1 MSALPVP
8 DLMRETIYELH
19 PRMFTDRGIRLVL
32 LDGDNTRAPYPVHE
46 APEALRAWVLEMRSG
61 GLELYILSNN
71 KGDRPKNFAAALGLP
86 YRKHSRKPFTATARK
101 IMAERG
107 CGPTQ
112 TALVGDQVYT
122 DVLCAKRCGAYAVLV
137 KPIEFNHFW
146 LRLRYWAEA
155 PFRMGYKLKEKRRKH
170 DTH

>member
-8 DLMRETIYELH
+8 DLMRESVYDLH
-19 PRMFTDRGIRLVL
+19 PRMFTERGIRLIL
-32 LDGDNTRAPYPVHE
+32 LDVDNTLAPYTVHE
-46 APEALRAWVLEMRSG
+46 APEALRVWVSEMRGG

-71 KGDRPKNFAAALGLP
+71 KGDRPEKFAAALGLP
-86 YRKHSRKPFTATARK
+86 YQKRSRKPFTQTARG

-107 CGPTQ
+107 CAPAQ
-112 TALVGDQVYT
+112 TALIGDQVYT

-155 PFRMGYKLKEKRRKH
+155 PFRLGYKIKPKKEQI
-170 DTH
+170 

>member
-8 DLMRETIYELH
+8 DLMRESVYELS
-19 PRMFTDRGIRLVL
+19 PRMFTERGIRLLL
-32 LDGDNTRAPYPVHE
+32 LDVDNTLAPYTVHE
-46 APEALRAWVLEMRSG
+46 APEALCAWVREMLRG

-71 KGDRPKNFAAALGLP
+71 KGDRPEKFAAALGLP
-86 YRKHSRKPFTATARK
+86 YRKHSRKPFTRTARE

-107 CGPTQ
+107 RSPAQ
-112 TALVGDQVYT
+112 TALIGDQVYT
-122 DVLCAKRCGAYAVLV
+122 DVLCAKRCGAYCVLV

-155 PFRMGYKLKEKRRKH
+155 PFRLGYKIKPEKEQI
-170 DTH
+170 

>member
-8 DLMRETIYELH
+8 DLMRENIYELC
-19 PRMFTDRGIRLVL
+19 PRMFTERGIRLIL
-32 LDGDNTRAPYPVHE
+32 LDVDNTLAPYTVHE
-46 APEALRAWVLEMRSG
+46 ASEKLRAWVSEMQNG

-71 KGDRPKNFAAALGLP
+71 KGDRPKTFAAALGLP
-86 YRKHSRKPFTATARK
+86 YRKRSRKPFTGTARD
-101 IMAERG
+101 IMAERD
-107 CGPTQ
+107 CRPAQ
-112 TALVGDQVYT
+112 TALIGDQVYT

-155 PFRMGYKLKEKRRKH
+155 PFRLGYRIHIKK
-170 DTH
+170 T